1 MVQPLG
7 KMIRNGIRIGG
18 YLYVIAAI
26 TFHILNILFPM
37 RVDISYSTM
46 VYAGDQKTVI
56 HTFLSEDD
64 KWRFYIT
71 PEEVP
76 SLLKQLLVFKEDQY
90 FFQHPGINPMA
101 IMRALYFNIIQ
112 QRRTSGAS
120 TISMQVVRL
129 LHPLPRTLG
138 SKIKESFRALQLE
151 LSYSKKEILNLYCHM
166 LPYGGN
172 IEGLEAAT
180 RIYFGKEAMALS
192 VSEQVLLCII
202 PNKPTSLR
210 LREGNDQLKQHRD
223 IWIKRFWAN
232 HIIKEEEALT
242 SLNEPLMIKRH
253 PLPRIAPHLCRRA
266 FLKGGHTPIK
276 GRIYTSLHDEIQRYA
291 ENALKAYVKRLETLD
306 IHNGTAVIIDNH
318 TGTYLAYCGSQDFND
333 EMYAGQVDGIM
344 GIRSPGSTLKPLLYG
359 MAMDEGLYTPQTILY
374 DVPMDYDGYRPRNFT
389 REFKGV
395 VTLEESLLASLN
407 IPAVQCLH
415 ALGSDKVNQKLISI
429 GFHHLLPGGELPG
442 LALALGGCGAHMEQ
456 LASLYTAL
464 AYKGV
469 WRPLSFVSPS
479 FLTSPKMTE
488 QMLSPQAS
496 FLVTDIL
503 KKSQRPDFPFQSLHK
518 VNKSPIAWKSGTS
531 FGRKDAW
538 SLGYNQ
544 RYTVGV
550 WIGNFD
556 GKGVPELE
564 GSSIASP
571 LLFDF
576 FFFLENL
583 PESINNNSKS
593 PIPQAPRVERPDG
606 VAIRKVC
613 YHSGSPPGHL
623 CDDIKTDYYIVGVSH
638 TNTCQHLMEIWTS
651 PDQRISYCN
660 SCKNEQKQAIKGVY
674 HRYPLELISY
684 WRQENIYIPH
694 PPPHFSGCSVISDSD
709 EGPLITSLS
718 NGGVYLLDHQD
729 RRGLQLLCVTQQD
742 VEKAY
747 WYAGDR
753 LIGISKNGEAMY
765 WNPPEGLS
773 LLSVIDE
780 KGRKRTIEIRVE
792 HY

>member
-1 MVQPLG
+1 MVQKSG
-7 KMIRNGIRIGG
+7 KMFRKVLNIGG
-18 YLYVIAAI
+18 GLYVIAAI
-26 TFHILNILFPM
+26 TFHLLNIVSPL
-37 RVDISYSTM
+37 RVDISYSTV

-56 HTFLSEDD
+56 HTFLNKED
-64 KWRFYIT
+64 KWRFYLT
-71 PEEVP
+71 PDEVP
-76 SLLKQLLVFKEDQY
+76 SLLKQLLVFKEDRF

-101 IMRALYFNIIQ
+101 IMRALYFNILQ

-151 LSYSKKEILNLYCHM
+151 LTYTKEEILNLYCHL

-180 RIYFGKEAMALS
+180 RIYFGKETMALS

-210 LREGNDQLKQHRD
+210 LREGNDKLKQHRD
-223 IWIKRFWAN
+223 MWIKRFRAN
-232 HIIKEEEALT
+232 RILTEEEALP
-242 SLNEPLMIKRH
+242 SLNEPLLIKRH

-266 FLKGGHTPIK
+266 LLKGGLPPII
-276 GRIYTSLHDEIQRYA
+276 GRIYTSIHYEIQRYA
-291 ENALKAYVKRLETLD
+291 ENALKGYVKRLENLD

-333 EMYAGQVDGIM
+333 DVYAGQVDGIM
-344 GIRSPGSTLKPLLYG
+344 GIRSPGSTLKPLIYG

-374 DVPMDYDGYRPRNFT
+374 DVPVDYDGYRPRNFT
-389 REFKGV
+389 REFKGT
-395 VTLEESLLASLN
+395 VTLEEALLSSLN

-415 ALGSDKVNQKLISI
+415 AVGSDKINQKLISI
-429 GFHHLLPGGELPG
+429 GFHDLLPEGELPG
-442 LALALGGCGAHMEQ
+442 LALALGGCGSHLEQ

-464 AYKGV
+464 AYGGK
-469 WRPLSFVSPS
+469 WRPLSYVNPT
-479 FLTSPKMTE
+479 LKTSSKVME
-488 QMLSPQAS
+488 QMLSPQAT

-503 KKSQRPDFPFQSLHK
+503 KKSHRPDFPIQSLHK

-538 SLGYNQ
+538 SIGYNH

-564 GSSIASP
+564 GSTIASP

-576 FFFLENL
+576 FYFLENL
-583 PESINNNSKS
+583 PEALNNNVNTR
-593 PIPQAPRVERPDG
+593 IPPAKRVEKPEG
-606 VAIRKVC
+606 IAVRKVC

-660 SCKNEQKQAIKGVY
+660 TCLSEEKQAIKGVY

-684 WRQENIYIPH
+684 WKQENIYIPH
-694 PPPHFSGCSVISDSD
+694 PPPHYTGCSVISDAD
-709 EGPLITSLS
+709 EGPLITTLS

-729 RRGLQLLCVTQQD
+729 LRGLQLLCVTQQD

-747 WYAGDR
+747 WYAGER
-753 LIGISKNGEAMY
+753 MIGSSKNGEAIY
-765 WNPPEGLS
+765 WNPPEGLT